1 MRYRV
6 ELVPSAARAFRK
18 LDHRTHLRVG
28 RKIESLADN
37 PRPPGVKLLSAEDR
51 IYRLRA
57 GDFRIL
63 YQVNDTVL
71 TILVIAIGRRRLA
84 VGSNAVGSIA
94 RVTQQIPAV
103 HRKRTRGDGRAR
115 LSPR

>member
-18 LDHRTHLRVG
+18 LDPRTQSRIG
-28 RKIESLADN
+28 RKIESLADD
-37 PRPPGVKLLSAEDR
+37 PRPSGVKLLSTEER

-63 YQVNDTVL
+63 YQVNDKVL
-71 TILVIAIGRRRLA
+71 TILVIAIGHRREVYR
-84 VGSNAVGSIA
+84 
-94 RVTQQIPAV
+94 RMDT
-103 HRKRTRGDGRAR
+103 
-115 LSPR
+115 